1 MIKNKKI
8 KFSDKIVIGTAQ
20 FLNNYGIIKKS
31 NQRPSNFLKEISGF
45 NVNTFDTSEAY
56 KKSFLLIE
64 KKKNN
69 SNLIIKFSV
78 HEKKRVISIKKFIKK
93 VNYALK
99 KIRKNK
105 IYAFMIHDYNLN
117 SCDQVTEHIKFLS
130 NYSFKKD
137 INFGFSIYNLD
148 EFENIKKRYKFN
160 ILQIPLN
167 VFNRD
172 FLNKNFQ
179 KYVIKNKIEIHARSI
194 FLQGLLINNHNLFPR
209 KLKKFLKYF
218 ITWKKFCIKNNVSL
232 KEACIIFATKQKF
245 VSKFVLGFKNSK
257 ELEQI
262 LKINLK
268 KKINFNKNFLNI
280 PNKLKNPNL
289 W

>member
-1 MIKNKKI
+1 MKI
-8 KFSDKIVIGTAQ
+8 ALGTAQ
-20 FLNNYGIIKKS
+20 FGTDYGISNLNGQSSIDDVKKIIEFSRKIGIKKIDTAKNYGETEKIIGEVGIKDFEIITKLPKISSKES
-31 NQRPSNFLKEISGF
+31 NLK
-45 NVNTFDTSEAY
+45 
-56 KKSFLLIE
+56 LLIDNQIQDSISKMKISKIDTLLLHNSKDLLSE
-64 KKKNN
+64 NGNKIFDIIQELKKEG
-69 SNLIIKFSV
+69 IINKFG
-78 HEKKRVISIKKFIKK
+78 ISIYEKDEI
-93 VNYALK
+93 
-99 KIRKNK
+99 
-105 IYAFMIHDYNLN
+105 
-117 SCDQVTEHIKFLS
+117 DQ
-130 NYSFKKD
+130 
-137 INFGFSIYNLD
+137 
-148 EFENIKKRYKFN
+148 
-160 ILQIPLN
+160 
-167 VFNRD
+167 
-172 FLNKNFQ
+172 LNKNF
-179 KYVIKNKIEIHARSI
+179 KFDVIQIPFNIFDTRLIKSGFLRGLKKKGIEIHARSI

-209 KLKKFLKYF
+209 KLKKFSKYF